1 MRAVYPCLYG
11 HTPGFLPP
19 AIFGQLST
27 LTWRRNNVVSNS
39 LIVAYIESK
48 GETTL
53 YIAVPFSLTEMKYF
67 SPTRVKMVFDG

>member
-27 LTWRRNNVVSNS
+27 LTWRRNNVTDSAAQI
-39 LIVAYIESK
+39 IVAYIESK

-53 YIAVPFSLTEMKYF
+53 YIAVPFSV
-67 SPTRVKMVFDG
+67 SH

>member
-27 LTWRRNNVVSNS
+27 LTWRRNNVLSNS
-39 LIVAYIESK
+39 CRADSAAQIIVAYIESK

-53 YIAVPFSLTEMKYF
+53 YIAVPFSV
-67 SPTRVKMVFDG
+67 SH